1 MEIFNFCFITEDDKI
16 TSKKL
21 REFIVDKIRSN
32 ELKTGDKLPSVRALS
47 SQLNTSKSVVENAY
61 FWLRNHFF
69 IKSIDR
75 SGYVVAEALD
85 LKNSLIRDRIKIN
98 CKLNYE
104 DYSYNS
110 IYTYQK
116 LIANIYKKMYEK
128 SCYDDKVDALKNTY
142 NKVQKL
148 VSNYLSEF
156 RGLNVDYNNVI
167 FFCNYKEFLSYIAEN
182 IKESNFAFESKHM
195 PELENMLKSLK
206 VNYSYLDLN
215 SKIDDKI
222 NVFLFQPY
230 SRFPDGHD
238 MSKVYQ
244 EKLLEFTKDK
254 SKFFIETCFNSS
266 IEFKF
271 RDRDKIYK
279 AIKDNYIYV
288 DNFSELLGG
297 RYRLT
302 FAVLPDSLMP
312 SEVYSSIDYPSL
324 LFYQTFLEEGLC
336 AKYYFLLKKIL
347 INQLSLFCEELDKR
361 SIKYQKH
368 SEGYFINIYTNKT
381 KEIIK
386 RASKHNIRCIE
397 LEAEKLVSFCFAKID
412 YDHYEEMMSEIFDWN

>member
-21 REFIVDKIRSN
+21 REYIVDKIRSN

-47 SQLNTSKSVVENAY
+47 SQLNISKSVVENAY

-156 RGLNVDYNNVI
+156 RGLNIDYNNVI

-412 YDHYEEMMSEIFDWN
+412 YDHYEEMMSEIFD

>member
-1 MEIFNFCFITEDDKI
+1 MEIFNFCFITDDYKI
-16 TSKKL
+16 TSRKL
-21 REFIVDKIRSN
+21 REFIVNKIRSN

-167 FFCNYKEFLSYIAEN
+167 FFCNYKEFLSYIVEN
-182 IKESNFAFESKHM
+182 IKESNFAFGSKHM

-368 SEGYFINIYTNKT
+368 SAGYFINIYTNKT

-397 LEAEKLVSFCFAKID
+397 LEAEKLVSFCFAKIN
-412 YDHYEEMMSEIFDWN
+412 YDHYKEMMSEIFDWN

>member
-1 MEIFNFCFITEDDKI
+1 MEIFNFCFIAEDDKI

-21 REFIVDKIRSN
+21 REYIVSKIRSN

-47 SQLNTSKSVVENAY
+47 SQLNISKSVVENTY

-75 SGYVVAEALD
+75 SGYVVAESLD
-85 LKNSLIRDRIKIN
+85 LKNSLIRDKIKLN

-167 FFCNYKEFLSYIAEN
+167 FFCNYQEFLSYIAEN
-182 IKESNFAFESKHM
+182 IKESNFAIESKHM
-195 PELENMLKSLK
+195 LELENMLKSLK

-244 EKLLEFTKDK
+244 EMLLEFTKDK

-266 IEFKF
+266 IEYKF
-271 RDRDKIYK
+271 RNRDKIYK

-288 DNFSELLGG
+288 DNFSEFLGG
-297 RYRLT
+297 RYRLI
-302 FAVLPDSLMP
+302 FAVLPDSLLP

-324 LFYQTFLEEGLC
+324 LFYLTFLEEGLC

-361 SIKYQKH
+361 SIKYKKH
-368 SEGYFINIYTNKT
+368 SAGYFINIYTNKT

-412 YDHYEEMMSEIFDWN
+412 YDHYKEMMSEIFD

>member
-128 SCYDDKVDALKNTY
+128 SCYDDKVDVLKNTY

>member
-1 MEIFNFCFITEDDKI
+1 MEIFNFCFITDDDKI

-21 REFIVDKIRSN
+21 REFIVNKIRSN

-47 SQLNTSKSVVENAY
+47 SQLNISKSVVENAY

-182 IKESNFAFESKHM
+182 IKESNFAIESKHM

-206 VNYSYLDLN
+206 INYSYLDLN

-266 IEFKF
+266 IEYKF

-288 DNFSELLGG
+288 DNFSEFLGG
-297 RYRLT
+297 RYRLI
-302 FAVLPDSLMP
+302 FAVLPDSLLP

-361 SIKYQKH
+361 SIQYQKH
-368 SEGYFINIYTNKT
+368 SAGYFINIYTNKT

-412 YDHYEEMMSEIFDWN
+412 YDHYKEMMSEIFD

>member
-128 SCYDDKVDALKNTY
+128 SCYDDKVDVLKNTY

-412 YDHYEEMMSEIFDWN
+412 YDHYEEMMSEIFD